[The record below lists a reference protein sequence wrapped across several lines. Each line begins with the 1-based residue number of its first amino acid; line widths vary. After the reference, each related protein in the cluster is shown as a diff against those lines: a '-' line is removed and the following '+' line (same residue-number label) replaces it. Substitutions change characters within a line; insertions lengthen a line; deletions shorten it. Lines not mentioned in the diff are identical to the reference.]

1 VGSGSLGPS
10 VHVVLHHASRIHRTI
25 LGNMSSAVPRPL
37 LLAAAAA
44 AAAAPRA
51 AAIGFLTVSSQEPGM
66 MFPLMLTEDS
76 SAEDGAPDDV
86 PEPSG
91 QSLLQIVSRVA
102 VEMEDELDAAA
113 QGIPPVAAAHDAEGA
128 RTMITAQEVLDA
140 AKHQIDSLPSYC
152 DSVTGVPYVSSLR
165 ARAFANLARLHLRGQ
180 DMRTP
185 SDPVEWACS
194 HPWSAWFMYGLV
206 LWAGMTMAAFIYASF
221 WYRTKMPPFD
231 QHSRLEPE
239 ATFESS
245 HFGCMSDWS
254 SCVCAFVFPAVRW
267 ADTMHTAGIL
277 SFWAAFWTLSL
288 CELPALLFGVFG
300 LLIAVPLVFYRQ
312 VFRQKLGV
320 ASGHET
326 YITDCF
332 YALFCPCCLIS
343 QEARVM
349 NEACIVGHNM
359 VPISAGRPD

>member
-66 MFPLMLTEDS
+66 MLPLMLTEDS

-231 QHSRLEPE
+231 QHSRPPSRA
-239 ATFESS
+239 ATSVACPTGAAACAPSS
-245 HFGCMSDWS
+245 SRRCGGRTPCTW
-254 SCVCAFVFPAVRW
+254 R
-267 ADTMHTAGIL
+267 
-277 SFWAAFWTLSL
+277 
-288 CELPALLFGVFG
+288 
-300 LLIAVPLVFYRQ
+300 
-312 VFRQKLGV
+312 
-320 ASGHET
+320 AS
-326 YITDCF
+326 
-332 YALFCPCCLIS
+332 
-343 QEARVM
+343 
-349 NEACIVGHNM
+349 
-359 VPISAGRPD
+359 